1 MKLHP
6 FLVYMLN
13 RRCSGACRQQYGKMT
28 MAKKTLCELFESNQA
43 QLQHS
48 LTGMTL
54 PKDMSKV
61 QKTVSSYLEKVF
73 DAEGEFR
80 QNLTQSE
87 DYILDAAISLLNAQQ
102 KISSALLKDINIIN
116 DSKKLNTSANTPK
129 NKESNSANVFNIGS
143 KNTLFGVA
151 GGAIAGKLILGGWGA
166 VFGAIAGVALSIYLS
181 NRTQTK
187 PQSQTISTVVQEG
200 NTNKPIDVDSFINII
215 HDVCE
220 SVDNLI
226 GTFRSQVNRVVQK
239 YESQD
244 KPTLDKE
251 YRILLESIQSL
262 VGYERNHDSTE
273 EKYTKKI
280 QDRIE
285 DLAESLDNYDIK
297 LVNYSEDKSSWFD
310 KVPSPNTTGLKEVFP
325 AIIKDNVLIIPGKVF
340 IPS

>member
-1 MKLHP
+1 
-6 FLVYMLN
+6 
-13 RRCSGACRQQYGKMT
+13 MT
-28 MAKKTLCELFESNQA
+28 MAKKTLCELFESNQS
-43 QLQHS
+43 QLQQA

-54 PKDMSKV
+54 PKDIGKV
-61 QKTVSSYLEKVF
+61 QNTVSSYLEKVF

-87 DYILDAAISLLNAQQ
+87 DYILEAAISLLNAQQ
-102 KISSALLKDINIIN
+102 KISSALLKDVNSNN
-116 DSKKLNTSANTPK
+116 DSKKLNTYSNGSE
-129 NKESNSANVFNIGS
+129 NKESDSGNVFDIGS

-181 NRTQTK
+181 NKTQTK
-187 PQSQTISTVVQEG
+187 PQSQTTRKVVQEG
-200 NTNKPIDVDSFINII
+200 NSNKPIDVNCFVHII

-262 VGYERNHDSTE
+262 VGYERNHDATE

-285 DLAESLDNYDIK
+285 DLAESLDNYDIT
-297 LVNYSEDKSSWFD
+297 LVNFLEDKSSWFD
-310 KVPSPNTTGLKEVFP
+310 KVPSPNTTELKEVFP
-325 AIIKDNVLIIPGKVF
+325 AIIKGNYLIIPGKVF

>member
-1 MKLHP
+1 
-6 FLVYMLN
+6 
-13 RRCSGACRQQYGKMT
+13 
-28 MAKKTLCELFESNQA
+28 MAKKTLCELFESNQV
-43 QLQHS
+43 QLQQA
-48 LTGMTL
+48 LKGMTL
-54 PKDMSKV
+54 PKDMSKA
-61 QKTVSSYLEKVF
+61 QNTVSSYLEKVF

-87 DYILDAAISLLNAQQ
+87 DYILEAAISLLNAQQ
-102 KISSALLKDINIIN
+102 KISSALLKDIHCNC
-116 DSKKLNTSANTPK
+116 DSNKQNPSVAAPKL
-129 NKESNSANVFNIGS
+129 KESGSAIDFNIGT

-166 VFGAIAGVALSIYLS
+166 VFGAIAGVALSIYLT

-187 PQSQTISTVVQEG
+187 TQSQATRRVVQEEII
-200 NTNKPIDVDSFINII
+200 NKPIDVDCFIHII

-226 GTFRSQVNRVVQK
+226 STFRAQVNRVVQK

-251 YRILLESIQSL
+251 YRLLLESIQSL
-262 VGYERNHDSTE
+262 VGYKRNHDATE
-273 EKYTKKI
+273 EKYTKKM

-285 DLAESLDNYDIK
+285 DLAESLDNYDII
-297 LVNYSEDKSSWFD
+297 LVNYSEDNSSWFE
-310 KVPSPNTTGLKEVFP
+310 KVPSPNTIELKEVFP
-325 AIIKDNVLIIPGKVF
+325 AIIKGNNLIIPGKVF

>member
-1 MKLHP
+1 
-6 FLVYMLN
+6 
-13 RRCSGACRQQYGKMT
+13 
-28 MAKKTLCELFESNQA
+28 MAKKTLCELFESNQV
-43 QLQHS
+43 QLQQA
-48 LTGMTL
+48 LAGMTL

-61 QKTVSSYLEKVF
+61 QNTVSLYLEKVF

-87 DYILDAAISLLNAQQ
+87 DYILEAAISLLNAQQ
-102 KISSALLKDINIIN
+102 KISSALYKDVNCN
-116 DSKKLNTSANTPK
+116 CDTNKRNPSVAAPE
-129 NKESNSANVFNIGS
+129 NKESESASVFHTDT

-187 PQSQTISTVVQEG
+187 TQSQTTRRGVQEE
-200 NTNKPIDVDSFINII
+200 TSNKPIDVDSFIHII

-226 GTFRSQVNRVVQK
+226 STFRAQVNRVVQK

-251 YRILLESIQSL
+251 YRLLLESIQSL
-262 VGYERNHDSTE
+262 VGYKRNHDSTE
-273 EKYTKKI
+273 EKYTKKM

-285 DLAESLDNYDIK
+285 DLAESLDNYDII
-297 LVNYSEDKSSWFD
+297 LVNYSEDNSSWFE
-310 KVPSPNTTGLKEVFP
+310 KVPSPNTIELKEVFP
-325 AIIKDNVLIIPGKVF
+325 AIIKGNYLIIPGKVF